1 VRDTVGGDCLVLW
14 QLAGSGAR
22 VDSSGNLVIEAGSCP
37 LTGGQTAAVW
47 VAAVAIALIV
57 GVTALR
63 LSRRRG

>member
-1 VRDTVGGDCLVLW
+1 
-14 QLAGSGAR
+14 
-22 VDSSGNLVIEAGSCP
+22 